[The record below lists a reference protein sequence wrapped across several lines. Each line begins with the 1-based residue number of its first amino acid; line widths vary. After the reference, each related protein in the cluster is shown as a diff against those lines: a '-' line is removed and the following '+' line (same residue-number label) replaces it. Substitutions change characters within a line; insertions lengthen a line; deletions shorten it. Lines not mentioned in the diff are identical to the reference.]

1 MLCKT
6 AVMVRQVYKQD
17 VASSYQPSRRDA
29 SDPKWSLHD
38 NPKLFSLGGQSYE
51 AWVCRLAYALLLQAK
66 EPTLAMCQHM
76 ITRKA
81 ELAELMLPHILADI
95 AHHDT
100 DNSLMAAISSQL
112 TTHLLSPSATGTS
125 HTQATQLILTSLDHL
140 RNMHMNAVLD
150 SGRAVRGSG
159 AAGQGRSRSSRQATQ
174 GDGRGS
180 PVQWQKR
187 YWLDLDYLL
196 VAAAALRCSAY
207 FTALLYVEHWIEDEY
222 GRLTLP
228 DAPQENKVH
237 MLVVEHK
244 TRTCI
249 LSVQKPAAPADA
261 VHIKLLRNQP
271 VASLPTVGVL
281 PELLPVLCRATEQQQ
296 TSSC

>member
-1 MLCKT
+1 MLH
-6 AVMVRQVYKQD
+6 QVYKQD

-38 NPKLFSLGGQSYE
+38 NPKLFSLEGQSYD
-51 AWVCRLAYALLLQAK
+51 AWVRHLAYALLLQAQ

-76 ITRKA
+76 IIRKA
-81 ELAELMLPHILADI
+81 ELAELMLPHILADL
-95 AHHDT
+95 AHHDA
-100 DNSLMAAISSQL
+100 DNSLVAAISSQL
-112 TTHLLSPSATGTS
+112 TIHLLSPSATETS
-125 HTQATQLILTSLDHL
+125 HTKATQLILTSLDHL

-159 AAGQGRSRSSRQATQ
+159 AAGQGRSRSNRQATQ
-174 GDGRGS
+174 GDGGGS

-187 YWLDLDYLL
+187 FWLDLDYLL

-228 DAPQENKVH
+228 DTPQENKVN
-237 MLVVEHK
+237 LLAGECE
-244 TRTCI
+244 TCTCT
-249 LSVQKPAAPADA
+249 LT
-261 VHIKLLRNQP
+261 
-271 VASLPTVGVL
+271 LPTCCT
-281 PELLPVLCRATEQQQ
+281 CRCSAHQAAAQPAR
-296 TSSC
+296 